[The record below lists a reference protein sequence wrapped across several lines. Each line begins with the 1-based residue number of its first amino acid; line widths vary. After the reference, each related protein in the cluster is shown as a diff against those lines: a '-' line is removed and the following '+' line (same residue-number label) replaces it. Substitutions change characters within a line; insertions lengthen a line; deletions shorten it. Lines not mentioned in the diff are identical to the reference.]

1 VTSSEFKRGKLF
13 PLAASL
19 LLIFSRE
26 LLQWQNP
33 VLAASE
39 KLAKLAKLAAA
50 LRSYS
55 MQQTT

>member
-1 VTSSEFKRGKLF
+1 MTSSELKRGKLF
-13 PLAASL
+13 SFAASL
-19 LLIFSRE
+19 CLIFSRE

-39 KLAKLAKLAAA
+39 KLVKLAAA

-55 MQQTT
+55 LQQTTW

>member
-1 VTSSEFKRGKLF
+1 VTSSELKRGKLF

-19 LLIFSRE
+19 FLIFSRE

-33 VLAASE
+33 VVAASE
-39 KLAKLAKLAAA
+39 KLVKLAAA

-55 MQQTT
+55 MQQTTW

>member
-26 LLQWQNP
+26 LLPWQNP

-39 KLAKLAKLAAA
+39 KLAKLAAA

>member
-1 VTSSEFKRGKLF
+1 MTSSELKRGKLF
-13 PLAASL
+13 SFVASL
-19 LLIFSRE
+19 CLIFSRE

-39 KLAKLAKLAAA
+39 KLVKLAAA

-55 MQQTT
+55 LQQTTW

>member
-1 VTSSEFKRGKLF
+1 VTSSELKRGKLF

-19 LLIFSRE
+19 FLIFSRE

-33 VLAASE
+33 VVAASE
-39 KLAKLAKLAAA
+39 KLVKLAAA

-55 MQQTT
+55 LQQTTW